1 MSTYKEDKEATL
13 GYRAEQIINEELPK
27 FCKYFFQA
35 RRDLKSS
42 SQLAYCYDFR
52 VFFEYLKA
60 NDDRFSGKEIWEYE
74 LEDVAV
80 LRKRDVE
87 DFFTAM
93 ETYED
98 NRGKAVQTK
107 PASLKRLKASLSCLW
122 TFYITEEELE
132 VNPFTGVKLEKIQ
145 QKDPVRLNTEEIR
158 IILNTVL
165 YGTGLA
171 PRIQEKHEQF
181 IERDYAIILTLLH
194 SGIRVAE
201 LAGLD
206 LNDVDFR
213 TKSFYIDRKGS
224 KAETVYFSDA
234 ASAALN
240 KYIMVRHEKFQPFDT
255 EALFLNRFGERLT
268 ERSIERMLAKYVA
281 VALPYRKHISPHKLR
296 STFACDMLEETGG
309 NIELVGNILGHSK
322 LTTTQVYAKSDMI
335 GREAARNLLSV
346 PQENEDDADE

>member
-13 GYRAEQIINEELPK
+13 AVRAEQIISDDLPE

-35 RRDLKSS
+35 RRDLRSS

-52 VFFEYLKA
+52 LFFEYLKA
-60 NDDRFSGKEIWEYE
+60 NDERFSQKEVTEYT
-74 LEDVAV
+74 LEDVSV
-80 LRKRDVE
+80 LRKRDIE

-98 NRGKAVQTK
+98 NRGKAAQTK
-107 PASLKRLKASLSCLW
+107 PASLKRLKASLSGLW

-132 VNPFTGVKLEKIQ
+132 VNPFIGIKLEKIQ
-145 QKDPVRLNTEEIR
+145 QKDPVRLNADEVR
-158 IILNTVL
+158 IVLETVT

-171 PRIQEKHEQF
+171 PKILEKHEQF

-206 LNDVDFR
+206 EDDVDFR
-213 TKSFYIDRKGS
+213 TKSFYIDRKGNKS
-224 KAETVYFSDA
+224 EVVYFSDA
-234 ASAALN
+234 AASALS
-240 KYIMVRHEKFQPFDT
+240 KYISVRNEKFHPYDT
-255 EALFLNRFGERLT
+255 NALFLNRFGERMT
-268 ERSIERMLAKYVA
+268 ERSIERMLEKYVA

-296 STFACDMLEETGG
+296 STFACDMLEESGG
-309 NIELVGNILGHSK
+309 QIELVGNILGHSK
-322 LTTTQVYAKSDMI
+322 LTTTQVYAKTDQI
-335 GREAARNLLSV
+335 GREAVRNLIEK
-346 PQENEDDADE
+346 ENPEP